1 MQIQMRAYVLN
12 FRFDVMEEDGKQPF
26 PWANLHYAGEP
37 RVTDNF
43 AGADLAKM
51 RVTSQEE
58 NRIAKK
64 LHSLYGESLPALC
77 DITCQVE
84 IRGGKT
90 ELTCIDMSL
99 AT

>member
-1 MQIQMRAYVLN
+1 MQIQMKAFVLN

-26 PWANLHYAGEP
+26 PWANLHYAGEA

-51 RVTSQEE
+51 RVTSQDE

-64 LHSLYGESLPALC
+64 LHALNSSYFPAMFDL
-77 DITCQVE
+77 TCQVE

-90 ELTCIDMSL
+90 ELTCIDMAL
-99 AT
+99 AS